1 MNSYPKVRLG
11 VLLMIIS
18 TMSFSVMQVM
28 VRMSA
33 PGISVMQQLFFRNLF
48 ALLTIPFIAKKM
60 GVPLVAP
67 RAFQLRLLGR
77 SGFGFLGTVMIFYA
91 TRFLSQGDISVLTK
105 MHPFIIVLLLWVF
118 THKRPINSEFI
129 ALGVALTGVFIVAN
143 PSFSSNFFPM
153 AIALASSIMSALAYI
168 IINQLRGKVHSLTVI
183 IHFSTF
189 TLCATIPFLF
199 FNFTIPSLQQ
209 LLMLLALGATGS
221 LGQILLTY
229 SFQLTPPGEASIY
242 MYLGIIFSF
251 LLGYW
256 VLGEPLALRSVS
268 GGLLVIFA
276 AFVSYFGARR
286 HERKERVDGPSAPF
300 DLLAATDVKEE
311 PPCSTDVAP
320 L

>member
-1 MNSYPKVRLG
+1 MDSYPKARLG

-18 TMSFSVMQVM
+18 TVSFSVMQVM

-48 ALLTIPFIAKKM
+48 ALLTIPFLAKKM
-60 GVPLVAP
+60 GVPLIAP
-67 RAFQLRLLGR
+67 RQFQLHLLGR
-77 SGFGFLGTVMIFYA
+77 SGFGFIGTVMIFYA

-105 MHPFIIVLLLWVF
+105 MHPFIIVLLLWIF
-118 THKRPINSEFI
+118 THKRPANSEFI
-129 ALGVALTGVFIVAN
+129 ALGVALAGVFIVAN
-143 PSFSSNFFPM
+143 PSFSADFFPM
-153 AIALASSIMSALAYI
+153 AIALASSIMGALAYI

-183 IHFSTF
+183 IHFSAF
-189 TLCATIPFLF
+189 NFFATIPFLF
-199 FNFTIPSLQQ
+199 FNFTVPSTQQ

-242 MYLGIIFSF
+242 TYLGIIFSI

-256 VLGEPLALRSVS
+256 MLDEPLALRSIS
-268 GGLLVIFA
+268 GGCLVICA
-276 AFVSYFGARR
+276 AFISYFGARR
-286 HERKERVDGPSAPF
+286 LERKERMAEPSAVL
-300 DLLAATDVKEE
+300 DTTIENSEE
-311 PPCSTDVAP
+311 DPPCSTDVAP